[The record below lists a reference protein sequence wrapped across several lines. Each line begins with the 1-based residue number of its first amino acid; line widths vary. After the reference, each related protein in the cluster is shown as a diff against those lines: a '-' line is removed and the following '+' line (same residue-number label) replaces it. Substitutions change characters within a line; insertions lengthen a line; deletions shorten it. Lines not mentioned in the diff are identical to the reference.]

1 MDLDLLLLEVRGLG
15 IGIELLM
22 LGLLEEFIPTFVA
35 HVGLLVHSIIAY
47 LCGGFFAI
55 FLNTL
60 SFASIP
66 TTEN

>member
-35 HVGLLVHSIIAY
+35 HVGLLVHSNSIF
-47 LCGGFFAI
+47 CG
-55 FLNTL
+55 
-60 SFASIP
+60 
-66 TTEN
+66 

>member
-1 MDLDLLLLEVRGLG
+1 
-15 IGIELLM
+15 
-22 LGLLEEFIPTFVA
+22 
-35 HVGLLVHSIIAY
+35 LVHSIIAY
-47 LCGGFFAI
+47 LCGGFFPS

>member
-35 HVGLLVHSIIAY
+35 HVGFLVRNISI
-47 LCGGFFAI
+47 LCGFYF
-55 FLNTL
+55 
-60 SFASIP
+60 S
-66 TTEN
+66 

>member
-15 IGIELLM
+15 IGIELLV

-35 HVGLLVHSIIAY
+35 HVGLLVHSISI
-47 LCGGFFAI
+47 LCGGFFPS

>member
-35 HVGLLVHSIIAY
+35 HVGLLVHSISI
-47 LCGGFFAI
+47 LCGFYF
-55 FLNTL
+55 
-60 SFASIP
+60 S
-66 TTEN
+66 